1 LVSVDAA
8 DTSRYRYS
16 APALPAAGIRTQAT
30 SEGSM
35 VVDSPAESCTGSV
48 WSQSVIGPLFGP
60 DPSPQAAASRTRS
73 RQAAEGAARWLD
85 TGAPK
90 ASVVRRDNAS
100 KIRSHN
106 GF

>member
-1 LVSVDAA
+1 LVPVDAA
-8 DTSRYRYS
+8 DTARYRYS

-35 VVDSPAESCTGSV
+35 VVDSPTESCTGSV
-48 WSQSVIGPLFGP
+48 WSQSVIGPVFGP
-60 DPSPQAAASRTRS
+60 DPSPQAAASGSRS
-73 RQAAEGAARWLD
+73 RKRRAARWLG